1 MCDEAFSGSLHL
13 LASGREERGRGAIQV
28 YLAVSSLARV
38 TDLYSWET
46 QGNVMVPLFAQE
58 VK

>member
-1 MCDEAFSGSLHL
+1 M
-13 LASGREERGRGAIQV
+13 

-38 TDLYSWET
+38 TDLYSWAT